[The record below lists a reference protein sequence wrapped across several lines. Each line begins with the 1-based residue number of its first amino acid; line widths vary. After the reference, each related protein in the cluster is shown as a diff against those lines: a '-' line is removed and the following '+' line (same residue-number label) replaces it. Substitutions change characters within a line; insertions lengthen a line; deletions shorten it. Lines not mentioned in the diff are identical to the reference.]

1 MDDNTTVGKVSFGS
15 KEKPLNER
23 VKMKDQQKAMDKIKE
38 VDPEYFY
45 KMSLGRGVDYNFYGD
60 WQKQY
65 AKMVFN
71 ICEIIKRTGK
81 AKPYMLDVGCACGV
95 NTRGFRD
102 LGVFGSV
109 QGCDPS
115 GFMIDLGR
123 KTHGF
128 NDEDLFVSSADRLM
142 GMKSNS
148 MDFIHCANVL
158 EHCEESDIR
167 PILNEFKRVVQ
178 PEGLVFITLP
188 AIKDDCTEEF
198 IKNNEDHLTVKPF
211 RWWENAIDKVFE
223 IQPEIYEKFKADKHS
238 PDNSKKTFYDYYHI
252 EWTIFLLT
260 RR

>member
-1 MDDNTTVGKVSFGS
+1 MSDKPVVGKVSFGP
-15 KEKPLNER
+15 KVNTPLNER
-23 VKMKDQQKAMDKIKE
+23 IKVNKA
-38 VDPEYFY
+38 VQDPDYFY

-65 AKMVFN
+65 AKMIFN

-81 AKPYMLDVGCACGV
+81 AKPYMIDVGCACGV

-109 QGCDPS
+109 KGCDPS
-115 GFMIDLGR
+115 EFMINLGR

-128 NDEDLFVSSADRLM
+128 NDEDLFVSSADKLV

-167 PILNEFKRVVQ
+167 PIFNEFKRVVQ
-178 PEGLVFITLP
+178 PDGLIFITVP
-188 AIKDDCTEEF
+188 TITEKHSEEEIK
-198 IKNNEDHLTVKPF
+198 KNENHLTVKPF
-211 RWWENAIDKVFE
+211 RWWEDAIDKIFE
-223 IQPEIYEKFKADKHS
+223 VQPEIYEKFKYDKHS
-238 PDNSKKTFYDYYHI
+238 PDNSKKTFYDYYNA